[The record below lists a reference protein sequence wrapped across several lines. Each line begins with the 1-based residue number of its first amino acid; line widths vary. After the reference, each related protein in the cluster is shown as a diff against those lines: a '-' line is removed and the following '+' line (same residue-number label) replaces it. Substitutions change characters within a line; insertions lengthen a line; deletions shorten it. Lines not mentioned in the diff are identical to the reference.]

1 MDITY
6 TVASALVGM
15 SWSVSLVLLLVHIF
29 SVRLSV
35 PKTAFYILSIT
46 CLFTIMFMLLDDR
59 YVAQRTSVITAYIFM
74 LICINIRNLQKAV
87 MIFSVYIVIVSAAE
101 AVDIVLLYTIFDYT
115 PITCFIINTI
125 SIQLFTFVAYIIKKK
140 LIKAVN
146 SDKLERETL
155 MLTILAAA
163 VIFLATYIQL
173 EFEYSLLKGEDMN
186 PKTYGL
192 FLSIT
197 AVTYLA
203 AAIAAMGFIK
213 SASVERKNKI
223 ITEQQ
228 RILEEMHDGTRVF
241 RHNYRNTV
249 IAIKG
254 YCDHGDYDKL
264 AERINELYNEMD
276 DIYNS
281 GQLGKALNISDAGL
295 RNLIMLKALEA
306 KRRSI
311 SFELKISGERFG
323 AFESMNVLNAVGA
336 LLDNAIE
343 SAEESEE
350 KYAALELEASGER
363 QWLLI
368 ANSFGSKPDMSRIM
382 SKDYSTKNQSGLGLY
397 YVSRVIA
404 KKKNMEIAF
413 NCSDELFSVCLEAT
427 EEAE

>member
-35 PKTAFYILSIT
+35 PKTAFYLVSIT

-146 SDKLERETL
+146 SDKQERETL

-241 RHNYRNTV
+241 RHNYRNTI

-254 YCDHGDYDKL
+254 YCDNGDYDKL
-264 AERINELYNEMD
+264 AERIDELYNEMD
-276 DIYNS
+276 DIYSS

-368 ANSFGSKPDMSRIM
+368 ANSFCSKPDMSRIM

-413 NCSDELFSVCLEAT
+413 NCSDELFSVCLEAA

>member
-35 PKTAFYILSIT
+35 PKAAFYIVSIT
-46 CLFTIMFMLLDDR
+46 CLFTVMFMLLDDR

-228 RILEEMHDGTRVF
+228 KILEEMHDGTRVF
-241 RHNYRNTV
+241 RHNYRNTI

-363 QWLLI
+363 QRLLI

>member
-101 AVDIVLLYTIFDYT
+101 AVDIVLLYTVFDYT

-146 SDKLERETL
+146 SDKQERETL

-281 GQLGKALNISDAGL
+281 GQPGKALNISDAGL

-311 SFELKISGERFG
+311 SFELKISEERFG

-363 QWLLI
+363 QRLLI

-382 SKDYSTKNQSGLGLY
+382 SKDYLTKNQSGLGC
-397 YVSRVIA
+397 I
-404 KKKNMEIAF
+404 M
-413 NCSDELFSVCLEAT
+413 
-427 EEAE
+427 